1 MFVAIRLIIQMGSR
15 HYSDRLCSD
24 RRYSDI
30 PQSGRPST
38 SLACLSICRNSRNW
52 DKIGGG
58 RGVACIESTSLIQAP
73 IDRGDRGEWGL
84 GSGKGIPVRSEVPP
98 PPEKLQRTSKA
109 PAQLY
114 CPLLLIFGI
123 SPDFRDFVRR
133 ISNRYC
139 PQAYSTAVS
148 HPMSTSRLWTI
159 GIMSVGTESVGIAW

>member
-123 SPDFRDFVRR
+123 WFDVFPIGTARRPIQLQSATRCRRPDCGL
-133 ISNRYC
+133 SEY
-139 PQAYSTAVS
+139 
-148 HPMSTSRLWTI
+148 M
-159 GIMSVGTESVGIAW
+159 